1 MNDIE
6 ILKKRLDMFN
16 SCIINKE
23 LFTKLNKLYKFKP
36 VTIGKIIYFY
46 NKKRNCYAL
55 KQQDSL
61 ISKDPTIYIDK
72 TWYKNELFATNSETL
87 QEIGKNTPE
96 LYLFYKEFKEK
107 QEKER
112 HHFGSLTNFVGSA
125 LDELLAMDKT

>member
-6 ILKKRLDMFN
+6 TPKNRLDMFN
-16 SCIINKE
+16 SCIISKD
-23 LFTKLNKLYKFKP
+23 LFTKLNNLYKFKP
-36 VTIGKIIYFY
+36 IKEGKILYFY

-61 ISKDPTIYIDK
+61 ISKDPAIYIDK
-72 TWYKNELFATNSETL
+72 TWYRDELFATNSETL

-96 LYLFYKEFKEK
+96 LYAFYKEFKEK

-112 HHFGSLTNFVGSA
+112 HRFGSLTDFVGSA
-125 LDELLAMDKT
+125 LNELLAMDKT